1 MQLLAFVLIYPIL
14 WLISILPFTI
24 FYKLSDFIC
33 FLIYRIFKYRK
44 KTVRANLALAL
55 PHLSEV
61 ERKVI
66 EKKFYSHMCDL
77 FLEMIKTITI
87 SDAEIRKRFT
97 FTNIEI
103 IEEYEQKNKSVI
115 LMCAHYASWEWLVVI
130 SKYINFRSFGIYKRV
145 NNKYFDNLANK
156 MRQRL
161 NAELVETKKSI
172 ALMEENEKNG
182 IKAFYGFAS
191 DQSPQLDR
199 AKYWDDFMGINV
211 PVYTGA
217 EMLAKKL
224 DFNILF
230 VKVEKVKRGYYQ
242 ATLCPL
248 VENPRSIP
256 DYEIS
261 SLFLKEVEKQI
272 LEKPEFYFWTHK
284 RWKHAG
290 KNPNL
295 KTNS

>member
-44 KTVRANLALAL
+44 KTVRANLAMAL

>member
-130 SKYINFRSFGIYKRV
+130 SKYINFRSFGIYKKV

>member
-14 WLISILPFTI
+14 WLISTLPFTI

-130 SKYINFRSFGIYKRV
+130 SKYINFRSFGIYKKV

>member
-1 MQLLAFVLIYPIL
+1 MQLLAFILIYPIL
-14 WLISILPFTI
+14 WLISILPFRI
-24 FYKLSDFIC
+24 LYALSDVIC

-44 KTVRANLALAL
+44 RIVRSNLSLTL

-77 FLEMIKTITI
+77 FLEMIKTMSI
-87 SDAEIRKRFT
+87 SDIEIRQRFT
-97 FTNIEI
+97 FTNIELI
-103 IEEYEQKNKSVI
+103 KEYEDKNKSVI
-115 LMCAHYASWEWLVVI
+115 LMCAHYASWEWLIVI
-130 SKYINFRSFGIYKRV
+130 AKYIDFQSFGIYKKV
-145 NNKYFDNLANK
+145 NNKYFDKLVNK

-161 NAELVETKKSI
+161 DAKLVETKKSI
-172 ALMEENEKNG
+172 ALMEENEAQG

-191 DQSPQLDR
+191 DQSPQLHR
-199 AKYWDDFMGINV
+199 EKYWDNFMGIYV

-230 VKVEKVKRGYYQ
+230 VKVEKIKRGFYQ

-248 VENPRSIP
+248 VENARLIP

-261 SLFLKEVEKQI
+261 SLFLREVEKQI

-284 RWKHAG
+284 RWKHAE
-290 KNPNL
+290 K
-295 KTNS
+295 KSI